1 MKKIYILLN
10 TLLLLLPLY
19 TFAEYQQIKVEN
31 SYKNI
36 EESNIRLRFVSA
48 ILKKPKNWSDLSSF
62 SDWKKRLFYNRFE
75 KPDPYIVVF
84 LNGGILFL
92 TPESAIIN
100 DTYNPEWNVIMPK
113 YFRYSIKDKDEITIL
128 IKDKDTDI
136 VAITSKAISSARI
149 VVDDKASGFQI
160 NVNEDSFNGDDTIG
174 RWSGKIPSQYI
185 MSNDDSVWNISF
197 GDVLNLK
204 MIVEKKYEK

>member
-1 MKKIYILLN
+1 MKIILNLIYFLFIGLLIYGCKDN
-10 TLLLLLPLY
+10 
-19 TFAEYQQIKVEN
+19 FSEKKDIDGF
-31 SYKNI
+31 
-36 EESNIRLRFVSA
+36 NIRLRFVSA
-48 ILKKPKNWSDLSSF
+48 MLKKPKDWSDLSSA
-62 SDWKKRLFYNRFE
+62 SDWKKRIFNTNMDS
-75 KPDPYIVVF
+75 PDPYVIVF
-84 LNGGILFL
+84 LNGKILFL
-92 TPESAIIN
+92 TPESAVLN

-128 IKDKDTDI
+128 IKDKDTD
-136 VAITSKAISSARI
+136 VMALTSKAISSARI

-160 NVNEDSFNGDDTIG
+160 NVNEDSFNDDDTIG

-204 MIVEKKYEK
+204 MIVEKKYK

>member
-19 TFAEYQQIKVEN
+19 TFAECPAIKVAN
-31 SYKNI
+31 NHQNR
-36 EESNIRLRFVSA
+36 EEFIRLRFVSA
-48 ILKKPKNWSDLSSF
+48 MLKKPKDWSDLSSF
-62 SDWKKRLFYNRFE
+62 SDWKKRLFNNNRFE

-84 LNGGILFL
+84 LNGKILFL
-92 TPESAIIN
+92 TPESAILKN
-100 DTYNPEWNVIMPK
+100 TYNPEWNVIIPK

-128 IKDKDTDI
+128 IKDKDTDV
-136 VAITSKAISSARI
+136 VALTSKAISSARI

-174 RWSGKIPSQYI
+174 RWSGKIPSQYL

-204 MIVEKKYEK
+204 MIVEKKI